1 MRQNGTPVSHHST
14 HILSHIEQKV
24 NTNGIQ
30 KTHVSFQITLTRYGL
45 KVKRA
50 EDTHIIHDVC
60 LILGNFF

>member
-45 KVKRA
+45 KVKKSRRY
-50 EDTHIIHDVC
+50 TYNTRCVSYS
-60 LILGNFF
+60 G